1 MLIYSP
7 DPKRKAA
14 EQLDPPTP
22 SKRIK
27 NAHSVLPEDKK
38 PLTIVPYPEK
48 VRIFTLCNDSSEVP
62 RLIFGMPLACGCG
75 GTKR

>member
-1 MLIYSP
+1 MLIYCT

-27 NAHSVLPEDKK
+27 NAHSVSTEDKK

-48 VRIFTLCNDSSEVP
+48 VRIIHT
-62 RLIFGMPLACGCG
+62 
-75 GTKR
+75 